1 MTPVSNSP
9 KRISKNNKYLIKR
22 LNMSINDITRHANK
36 NDYNDNNLKKNQS
49 GGGACVRIFYQ
60 GDIYRSIFPL

>member
-1 MTPVSNSP
+1 
-9 KRISKNNKYLIKR
+9 
-22 LNMSINDITRHANK
+22 MSINDITRHANK

-49 GGGACVRIFYQ
+49 GGGACVRIFYH